1 MALHDTHP
9 IWTTPEMRDAIA
21 SGNPGAIVRLARRAA
36 DLTQTQLGTATGYTA
51 ASISRMERGKQP
63 MRDML
68 LLTRIAEVLNI
79 PPQLLGLAARHAAP
93 PGPVGVPR
101 PLAGGTRVAGRG
113 VRDVFGD
120 EGEGE
125 DRVRRRNLL
134 AGIAGTATGTVL
146 GGTSAAHAGARPAL
160 TGLEDLLL
168 HRGGTPAGEPTRTTV
183 TAAVDASRRDFGTC
197 RYDTLARALP
207 SRIALA
213 QSFGREHPDR
223 QGQSATAVA
232 ELYSIA
238 TRLCIKLGEDGLA
251 AVTADRALTAALSG
265 AGALTVAEAHRM
277 VSSSWR
283 RQGHYARATD
293 VAVTAAQQLAA
304 DRTTPEPQRLSV
316 QGNLY
321 ATAAYTAAKQGDRQ
335 AAHTLIAEAQATARR
350 LGADQPCGR
359 NGVLRPEPGPAPPDQ
374 HQSPSRRRR
383 NGDRPRPPGQH
394 GPVAHRGAP
403 GAVLDRRCPLL
414 RPVEQTRQL
423 LPRPPGRR
431 RSSPAG
437 SPPHRRA
444 HHDGRTHA
452 PRPHPAR
459 HPVLRPP
466 RRRTYLTPGPHSL
479 TSRRWPTQR
488 NRPDGPLG
496 HPR

>member
-1 MALHDTHP
+1 MPLHDTHP
-9 IWTTPEMRDAIA
+9 IWHTPEMRDAIA
-21 SGNPGAIVRLARRAA
+21 SSNPGAIVRLARRAA

-63 MRDML
+63 MRDMV
-68 LLTRIAEVLNI
+68 LLTRITEVLNI

-93 PGPVGVPR
+93 PAPGGVPR
-101 PLAGGTRVAGRG
+101 PPTGGTRVAGRD

-120 EGEGE
+120 QGEGE
-125 DRVRRRNLL
+125 DPVRRRNLL

-146 GGTSAAHAGARPAL
+146 GGTSAASAGTRPTL

-168 HRGGTPAGEPTRTTV
+168 HRGGTPAGEPTRASV

-213 QSFGREHPDR
+213 QALGREHVDG

-293 VAVTAAQQLAA
+293 VAVTAAQHLAT
-304 DRTTPEPQRLSV
+304 DRTAPEPQRLSV

-335 AAHTLIAEAQATARR
+335 AAHTLIAEAQATATR
-350 LGADQPCGR
+350 LGADQ
-359 NGVLRPEPGPAPPDQ
+359 
-374 HQSPSRRRR
+374 
-383 NGDRPRPPGQH
+383 
-394 GPVAHRGAP
+394 
-403 GAVLDRRCPLL
+403 
-414 RPVEQTRQL
+414 
-423 LPRPPGRR
+423 
-431 RSSPAG
+431 SPAG
-437 SPPHRRA
+437 TAFFGPSQVLLHQISISHLLGDAGTAIDHARQVNTVQLPTAERRA
-444 HHDGRTHA
+444 RYWIDVARSFDQWNKPERCYRALLAAEEAAPQEVRRGAVRTMTAGLMRHDRT
-452 PRPHPAR
+452 
-459 HPVLRPP
+459 L
-466 RRRTYLTPGPHSL
+466 PGVRSFAHRVGAL
-479 TSRRWPTQR
+479 A
-488 NRPDGPLG
+488 
-496 HPR
+496 

>member
-21 SGNPGAIVRLARRAA
+21 AGNPGAIVRLARRAA

-63 MRDML
+63 MRDMV

-79 PPQLLGLAARHAAP
+79 PPQLLGLAPRHAAP
-93 PGPVGVPR
+93 PALGGVPR
-101 PLAGGTRVAGRG
+101 PGTGGTRVAGRD

-120 EGEGE
+120 QGEGE
-125 DRVRRRNLL
+125 DPVRRRNLL

-146 GGTSAAHAGARPAL
+146 GGASAAHAGASPAL

-168 HRGGTPAGEPTRTTV
+168 HRGGTRAGEPTRASV

-213 QSFGREHPDR
+213 QALGREHVDG
-223 QGQSATAVA
+223 QGQSAAAVA

-277 VSSSWR
+277 ISSSWR

-293 VAVTAAQQLAA
+293 VAVTAAQHLAA
-304 DRTTPEPQRLSV
+304 DRTIPEPQRLSV

-321 ATAAYTAAKQGDRQ
+321 ATAAYTAAKQGDRHT
-335 AAHTLIAEAQATARR
+335 AHTLIAEAEATATR
-350 LGADQPCGR
+350 LGADQ
-359 NGVLRPEPGPAPPDQ
+359 
-374 HQSPSRRRR
+374 
-383 NGDRPRPPGQH
+383 
-394 GPVAHRGAP
+394 
-403 GAVLDRRCPLL
+403 
-414 RPVEQTRQL
+414 
-423 LPRPPGRR
+423 
-431 RSSPAG
+431 SPAG
-437 SPPHRRA
+437 TAFFGPSQVLLHQISISHLLGDAGTAIDHARQVNTAQLPTAERRA
-444 HHDGRTHA
+444 RYWIDVARSFDQWNKPERCYRALLAAEEAAPQEVRRGAVRAMTAGLMRHDRTLPGVRSFAHRVGA
-452 PRPHPAR
+452 
-459 HPVLRPP
+459 
-466 RRRTYLTPGPHSL
+466 LT
-479 TSRRWPTQR
+479 
-488 NRPDGPLG
+488 
-496 HPR
+496 

>member
-350 LGADQPCGR
+350 LGADQPPAGTAFF
-359 NGVLRPEPGPAPPDQ
+359 GPSQVLLHQISISHLLGDAGTAIDHARQVNTVQLPTAERRARYWIDVARSFDQWNKPGNCYRALLAAEEAAPQ
-374 HQSPSRRRR
+374 EVRRTAVHTMTAGLMRH
-383 NGDRPRPPGQH
+383 DRTLPGIRSF
-394 GPVAHRGAP
+394 AHRVGA
-403 GAVLDRRCPLL
+403 
-414 RPVEQTRQL
+414 
-423 LPRPPGRR
+423 
-431 RSSPAG
+431 
-437 SPPHRRA
+437 
-444 HHDGRTHA
+444 
-452 PRPHPAR
+452 
-459 HPVLRPP
+459 
-466 RRRTYLTPGPHSL
+466 LT
-479 TSRRWPTQR
+479 
-488 NRPDGPLG
+488 
-496 HPR
+496 

>member
-21 SGNPGAIVRLARRAA
+21 SSNPGAIVRLARRAA
-36 DLTQTQLGTATGYTA
+36 ELTQTQLGQATGYTA
-51 ASISRMERGKQP
+51 ASVSRMERGKQP
-63 MRDML
+63 MRDMI

-79 PPQLLGLAARHAAP
+79 PPQLLGLAPRHAAP
-93 PGPVGVPR
+93 PGPGSVPR
-101 PLAGGTRVAGRG
+101 RTTGGTRVAGRD

-125 DRVRRRNLL
+125 DPVRRRNLL

-146 GGTSAAHAGARPAL
+146 GGVSAASAGARPVL

-168 HRGGTPAGEPTRTTV
+168 HRGGTSVGEPSRTSV
-183 TAAVDASRRDFGTC
+183 TAALDASRRDFGTC

-213 QSFGREHPDR
+213 QALGREHPGG

-251 AVTADRALTAALSG
+251 AVTADRALTAALAG

-293 VAVTAAQQLAA
+293 VAVTAAQHLAV

-335 AAHTLIAEAQATARR
+335 TAHTLIAEAEATAKR
-350 LGADQPCGR
+350 LGTDQ
-359 NGVLRPEPGPAPPDQ
+359 
-374 HQSPSRRRR
+374 
-383 NGDRPRPPGQH
+383 
-394 GPVAHRGAP
+394 
-403 GAVLDRRCPLL
+403 
-414 RPVEQTRQL
+414 
-423 LPRPPGRR
+423 
-431 RSSPAG
+431 SPAG
-437 SPPHRRA
+437 TAFFGPSQVLLHQISISHLLGDAGTAIDHARQVNTVQLPTAERRA
-444 HHDGRTHA
+444 RYWIDVARSFDQWNKPGNCYRALLAAEEAA
-452 PRPHPAR
+452 PQE
-459 HPVLRPP
+459 V
-466 RRRTYLTPGPHSL
+466 RRTVVHTMTAGLMRHDRALPGVRSFAHRVGALT
-479 TSRRWPTQR
+479 
-488 NRPDGPLG
+488 
-496 HPR
+496 